1 MSRPKAWKH
10 YIEALKKSGKKP
22 DQMLATF
29 AARYKLASSL
39 EGIVL
44 QGYSESTRNGYLVA
58 TKVAYAYSALEA
70 LERAIGSHESKA
82 KIQIVDFR
90 VAAMLERGELTAL
103 LAHIVDSAEADH
115 KKKVE
120 AKLETTL
127 ANLDSGNVRHVV
139 EGIRNSLFH
148 GKFTPTASGL
158 ASSKAR
164 REIFDKLATEILLTA
179 DDRFATWLKTQG
191 LFN

>member
-1 MSRPKAWKH
+1 MGRPKAWKS
-10 YIEALKKSGKKP
+10 YIGAVKNSGKNP
-22 DQMLATF
+22 DQMLANF
-29 AARYKLASSL
+29 AARYKLASSI
-39 EGIVL
+39 EDIVL
-44 QGYSESTRNGYLVA
+44 QGYSESTRHGYLAA

-70 LERAIGSHESKA
+70 LERAIGSHDSES

-90 VAAMLERGELTAL
+90 VAAMLERGDLAAL
-103 LAHIVDSAEADH
+103 LAHIVDAAEPHH

-120 AKLETTL
+120 ANLEQTM

-179 DDRFATWLKTQG
+179 DDRFATWLKSQG
-191 LFN
+191 LFD

>member
-1 MSRPKAWKH
+1 MPRPKAWKT
-10 YIEALKKSGKKP
+10 YIDQLKTVGQKP
-22 DQMLATF
+22 DKILANF
-29 AARYKLASSL
+29 AARYKLANSI
-39 EGIVL
+39 EDIVL
-44 QGYSESTRNGYLVA
+44 RGYSEATRHGYLVA

-70 LERAIGSHESKA
+70 LERAIGSHTSQS

-90 VAAMLERGELTAL
+90 VASMLERGELSAL
-103 LAHIVDSAEADH
+103 LTHIVDAAEPDRR
-115 KKKVE
+115 KKVE
-120 AKLETTL
+120 ANLEKTMTK
-127 ANLDSGNVRHVV
+127 LDSGDVRHVV

-164 REIFDKLATEILLTA
+164 RETFDKLATEILLTA
-179 DDRFATWLKTQG
+179 DDRFSAWLKTQG